1 MSDINEVKF
10 SGTIDRLKRV
20 NTKTGTSMATLFL
33 TVRKD
38 KFKCVGFKNVADT
51 LLTCKDG
58 DHILV
63 NGSGSINS
71 WKDDDGHWH
80 NDFQVTAWAVEID
93 GKNISYDEGK
103 SSGDQPPLPPGPSS
117 FDRDQFAYQGGPF

>member
-10 SGTIDRLKRV
+10 GGTIDRLKRV
-20 NTKTGTSMATLFL
+20 STKTGTSMATLL
-33 TVRKD
+33 LIVGKD

-58 DHILV
+58 DRVLV
-63 NGSGSINS
+63 NGSGSISS

-80 NDFQVTAWAVEID
+80 NDFQVTAWAVEIE
-93 GKNISYDEGK
+93 GKTISYDKGK
-103 SSGDQPPLPPGPSS
+103 SSSKQPPLPPEPSS
-117 FDRDQFAYQGGPF
+117 HDTGQYAYQGGPF